1 MSRHVDVAIIGA
13 GSAGLFAL
21 SQVKQSGK
29 SFVLIDGGEL
39 GTTCARVG
47 CMPSKALIQ
56 VAEDFHR
63 RTIFKREGIKGG
75 EGLSV
80 NSEDAVEHVQ
90 DMRDTFVDRVL
101 SNSIDNMGEEFISE
115 NAHFISEGVLD
126 VGGEKIQVNSVILAT
141 GSSPI
146 IPKEWQAFGDSIL
159 TTDDF
164 FELESLPDSM
174 AVIGLGVIGLE
185 LGQALHRLG
194 VDVIGIDQMETIA
207 NVSDPEISKMATEI
221 FNREMT
227 LWLGDPVTVEQLES
241 GKLSLSCGD
250 KTAEVEKI
258 LVSIGRRPNLAALQ
272 LENAG
277 IPVNVNGVPEYDPT
291 TMKISGHSVYLA
303 GDVNADR
310 PILHEA
316 SDEGTIAGFN
326 AIADQ
331 PQRFRRKTPFA
342 ITFSDPNI
350 ALIGQS
356 FDQLDAQETA
366 IASITMAPVGRALIL
381 GKNRGLIRLYAE
393 KKSGKLIG
401 AALLAVHAE
410 HLGHLLAWSIEQQM
424 TVLQMLEMPFY
435 HPVIEEALQP
445 VLRDLVKACDLT
457 IDRPVGL
464 RFLGT

>member
-1 MSRHVDVAIIGA
+1 MVRRSSHCSNNWRAVNYLLAAVTKRPKWRKYW
-13 GSAGLFAL
+13 SALGGGL
-21 SQVKQSGK
+21 
-29 SFVLIDGGEL
+29 IWL
-39 GTTCARVG
+39 GC
-47 CMPSKALIQ
+47 
-56 VAEDFHR
+56 
-63 RTIFKREGIKGG
+63 
-75 EGLSV
+75 
-80 NSEDAVEHVQ
+80 N
-90 DMRDTFVDRVL
+90 
-101 SNSIDNMGEEFISE
+101 
-115 NAHFISEGVLD
+115 
-126 VGGEKIQVNSVILAT
+126 
-141 GSSPI
+141 
-146 IPKEWQAFGDSIL
+146 
-159 TTDDF
+159 
-164 FELESLPDSM
+164 
-174 AVIGLGVIGLE
+174 
-185 LGQALHRLG
+185 
-194 VDVIGIDQMETIA
+194 
-207 NVSDPEISKMATEI
+207 SKMQV
-221 FNREMT
+221 FP
-227 LWLGDPVTVEQLES
+227 L
-241 GKLSLSCGD
+241 
-250 KTAEVEKI
+250 
-258 LVSIGRRPNLAALQ
+258 
-272 LENAG
+272 
-277 IPVNVNGVPEYDPT
+277 NVNGVPEYDPT

-326 AIADQ
+326 AVADQ

-464 RFLGT
+464 RLLGT